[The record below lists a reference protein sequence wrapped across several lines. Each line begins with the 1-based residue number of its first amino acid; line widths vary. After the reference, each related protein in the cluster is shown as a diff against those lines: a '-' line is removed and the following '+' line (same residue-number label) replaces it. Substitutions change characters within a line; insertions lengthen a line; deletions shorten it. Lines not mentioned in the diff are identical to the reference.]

1 MSQGAII
8 EVMSSRKLTY
18 LVLLML
24 AAQLTS
30 FLLGA
35 IVAPN
40 PNSSMQLLAT
50 KCVDPKA
57 NMESD
62 EWFYPRGEG
71 KCKSIESFSA
81 PEAAEQHLSADHIVF
96 SFQLPLPREGIQ
108 LDYRYSTQPKYRQCA
123 VFRFR
128 IRFYFFFF
136 FEFSV
141 VGSNR

>member
-57 NMESD
+57 NMESE
-62 EWFYPRGEG
+62 EWFYPRGTG
-71 KCKSIESFSA
+71 KCQSIESFSA

-108 LDYRYSTQPKYRQCA
+108 LDYRLVSNSGTEITLATLFA
-123 VFRFR
+123 VF
-128 IRFYFFFF
+128 
-136 FEFSV
+136 
-141 VGSNR
+141 